1 MAVAFSE
8 WSGSA
13 ADQRR
18 VDKSVYARILAHV
31 DKSVYSVGM
40 TKRTDVNI
48 GDLPAR
54 ERILRTAHDLF
65 YAEGL
70 RATGIDRVIAEAGVT
85 KVTFYRHFPSKN
97 DLILAYLN
105 LRHEQWMTWFT
116 DALARHGGASQ
127 GAKAL
132 PPVMKEWF
140 SGEALGGFRG
150 CAFLNGVSEMG
161 PAIPAVVEAT
171 RQHKQQMT
179 DAIEALLPQ
188 SGQRRQTAEA
198 LAIAVDGAIVQAQYC
213 EDPALVLRALRFIVD
228 QLNTKA

>member
-1 MAVAFSE
+1 M
-8 WSGSA
+8 
-13 ADQRR
+13 
-18 VDKSVYARILAHV
+18 RILAHV
-31 DKSVYSVGM
+31 DKSVYSAGM
-40 TKRTDVNI
+40 TPRTDVNI

-105 LRHEQWMTWFT
+105 RRHDLWMTWFT
-116 DALARHGGASQ
+116 EALARHGGASR
-127 GAKAL
+127 GAQAL
-132 PPVMKEWF
+132 PPVLNEWF
-140 SGEALGGFRG
+140 SGQTLGGFRG

-161 PAIPAVVEAT
+161 PAIPVVAEAT

-179 DAIEALLPQ
+179 DAIEALLPP

-198 LAIAVDGAIVQAQYC
+198 MAIAVDGAIVQAQYS
-213 EDPALVLRALRFIVD
+213 EDPALALRALQFIVD
-228 QLNTKA
+228 QLGHKS

>member
-1 MAVAFSE
+1 MRIVAV
-8 WSGSA
+8 
-13 ADQRR
+13 
-18 VDKSVYARILAHV
+18 V
-31 DKSVYSVGM
+31 DKSVYSGVMNKSTGFS
-40 TKRTDVNI
+40 I
-48 GDLPAR
+48 SDLSPR

-105 LRHEQWMTWFT
+105 LRHERWMAWFT
-116 DALARHGGASQ
+116 DALQRHGGASQ
-127 GAKAL
+127 GAQAL
-132 PPVMKEWF
+132 PQVMKEWF
-140 SGEALGGFRG
+140 RGEALGDFRG

-161 PAIPAVVEAT
+161 PTMPAVVEAT

-188 SGQRRQTAEA
+188 SGQRKGAAEA
-198 LAIAVDGAIVQAQYC
+198 LAIAVDGAIVQTQYSG
-213 EDPALVLRALRFIVD
+213 DPAPALRALQFIAD
-228 QLNTKA
+228 QLNNKA

>member
-1 MAVAFSE
+1 M
-8 WSGSA
+8 
-13 ADQRR
+13 Q
-18 VDKSVYARILAHV
+18 ILMHV
-31 DKSVYSVGM
+31 DKSVYSASM
-40 TKRTDVNI
+40 TPRNDVNT
-48 GDLPAR
+48 GGLPAR

-65 YAEGL
+65 YVEGL

-97 DLILAYLN
+97 DLILAYLK

-116 DALARHGGASQ
+116 EALARHGGVSQ
-127 GAKAL
+127 GAQAL
-132 PPVMKEWF
+132 PPVLNEWF
-140 SGEALGGFRG
+140 SGQALGGFRG

-179 DAIEALLPQ
+179 EAIEALLPP

-198 LAIAVDGAIVQAQYC
+198 LAIAVEGAIVQAQYS
-213 EDPALVLRALRFIVD
+213 EDPALALRSLQFTAD
-228 QLNTKA
+228 QLDHKA